1 MTFVQNRV
9 INIRKNVP
17 SEKWNFC
24 STKVNPADLIIRL
37 EKGID
42 LKKILC
48 GGEVFVFYLK
58 KIKIIIKLMTARVK
72 KRFLKLLHKILKV
85 RSKKN
90 VVITGN
96 KIEHLIPSTVDNI
109 IKASNYSDINRLFRV
124 TAFVVRFVKNLFRK
138 VKGENLKL
146 FNYADANE
154 IYEAKIHWVK
164 ANQLLLLKSEN
175 YENLSKN

>member
-9 INIRKNVP
+9 VNIRKNVP

-24 STKVNPADLIIRL
+24 STEVNPADLIIRL

-109 IKASNYSDINRLFRV
+109 IKACNYSDINRLFRV